1 MTKTEH
7 PIVVYAA
14 LAANVGIAIAKFVAA
29 TITGSSAMFAEA
41 IHSVSDTGN
50 ELLLLVGMR
59 RARHPPDKH
68 HPFGYGKELYFWGLM
83 VAMMVFAVGGGMS
96 LFQGI
101 VHLWHPRA
109 LRDAGLTYLVLGV
122 SFALEFASFV
132 IGLRKLA
139 EKRGDR
145 TLLTTWQDSKD
156 PAVFTVVAE
165 DGAALAGILFAFT
178 GVFGSTHFH
187 APSLDAIASLAI
199 GGLLI
204 FVALMLV
211 YENRGLLIGES
222 ARAPLVADL
231 RGIIEHD
238 PEVQAVGPLLT
249 MHLGP
254 RDILLGVELEF
265 VATLRAAEL
274 GGAVR
279 RIERAIQK
287 AHPIVTRIYIEASAL
302 HSRA

>member
-1 MTKTEH
+1 
-7 PIVVYAA
+7 
-14 LAANVGIAIAKFVAA
+14 
-29 TITGSSAMFAEA
+29 
-41 IHSVSDTGN
+41 
-50 ELLLLVGMR
+50 
-59 RARHPPDKH
+59 
-68 HPFGYGKELYFWGLM
+68 
-83 VAMMVFAVGGGMS
+83 MMVFAVGGGMS

-302 HSRA
+302 HSRP